1 LHLFL
6 LTSTVA
12 AYIMADAELG
22 HGLASLAR
30 DGSRHYEAFNA
41 SLDNAAANVGTEHY
55 PGGLLDLGVSFT
67 PERWATTYPGV
78 AYPTLPDEPADPV
91 HENATST
98 ALWND
103 RRIRHRTVLKGVAEI
118 RKALLRET
126 CDDTLRDELAGLEGG
141 LAKQTLTRILAY
153 FQLQFGVLSL
163 RDLRVLAA
171 QANTMRF
178 TSTATFRAEAAKLAL
193 IFAQLARQN
202 QPFSELSKMEFV
214 RQAAAAVPA
223 IVVAIE
229 DYDRECMKPP
239 RSIGTYVAM
248 VKHVGEYDSVTAQD
262 LGFPGNPFVAAAVVP
277 LQPQLDVAALNAFV
291 HAAAAQPALS
301 HQNADG
307 GRGNAGGRGGG
318 RNGRGGGRNGRG
330 DNGRNGRGGGGR
342 GTHTAYCFHHGYG
355 THTGAVCIHMH
366 NDATYTQAM
375 KAATFPHNIDGWNG
389 SVHTA

>member
-1 LHLFL
+1 
-6 LTSTVA
+6 
-12 AYIMADAELG
+12 MADAELG

-55 PGGLLDLGVSFT
+55 PGGLLDLEVSFT

-91 HENATST
+91 HENATSM

-103 RRIRHRTVLKGVAEI
+103 RRIRHRT
-118 RKALLRET
+118 
-126 CDDTLRDELAGLEGG
+126 
-141 LAKQTLTRILAY
+141 
-153 FQLQFGVLSL
+153 FSVLSL

-178 TSTATFRAEAAKLAL
+178 TSKATFRAEAAKLAL

-291 HAAAAQPALS
+291 HAAAAQPALP
-301 HQNADG
+301 HENAHG
-307 GRGNAGGRGGG
+307 GRGNA
-318 RNGRGGGRNGRG
+318 
-330 DNGRNGRGGGGR
+330 
-342 GTHTAYCFHHGYG
+342 
-355 THTGAVCIHMH
+355 
-366 NDATYTQAM
+366 
-375 KAATFPHNIDGWNG
+375 
-389 SVHTA
+389 